1 MLIKVRM
8 KTVEEK
14 SRTTKC
20 EPCNADE
27 LPPMDSFYPDTEE
40 LNSLPFD
47 TAEFIL
53 WISDRPFAEDE
64 VDRDFPPLP
73 FVRLTKNKARFEL
86 RNDLGRRLRSSR
98 EYPVTLAFI
107 NIGLLDARIIYEQRP
122 IYFGISAVTEDH
134 VKAEEHAVADGIDVG
149 DEIGGAD
156 ALAAFDSF
164 IRDSIRVQ
172 RSGRLTSRQIWAVWA
187 ALWGAD
193 RDDKVIGGVR
203 LTDVSRRFRAVFG
216 VTAVKNPT
224 RIDGIHQRYWDGYTI

>member
-1 MLIKVRM
+1 MLLRVRM
-8 KTVEEK
+8 KKVEDK
-14 SRTTKC
+14 LNTTKL
-20 EPCNADE
+20 EPCDDPAPLKDHYINTE
-27 LPPMDSFYPDTEE
+27 FLTSLPFGTEE
-40 LNSLPFD
+40 LILHLSDEPLPEGEVAIAFPSLPF
-47 TAEFIL
+47 TR
-53 WISDRPFAEDE
+53 S
-64 VDRDFPPLP
+64 
-73 FVRLTKNKARFEL
+73 TKNLTRFEIQ
-86 RNDLGRRLRSSR
+86 NDRGRRLRSSL
-98 EYPVTLAFI
+98 EYPVTQAFVYNDELGTEFI
-107 NIGLLDARIIYEQRP
+107 KEKRP
-122 IYFGISAVTEDH
+122 LYSGISAVTEDH

>member
-1 MLIKVRM
+1 MLLRVRM
-8 KTVEEK
+8 KKVEDK
-14 SRTTKC
+14 LNTTKL
-20 EPCNADE
+20 EPCDDPAPLKDHYINTE
-27 LPPMDSFYPDTEE
+27 FLTSLPFGTEE
-40 LNSLPFD
+40 LILHLSDEPLPEGEVAIAFPSLPFNR
-47 TAEFIL
+47 
-53 WISDRPFAEDE
+53 S
-64 VDRDFPPLP
+64 
-73 FVRLTKNKARFEL
+73 TKNLTRFEIQN
-86 RNDLGRRLRSSR
+86 RRGRRLRSSL
-98 EYPVTLAFI
+98 EYPVTQAFVY
-107 NIGLLDARIIYEQRP
+107 NDALGAEFIKEKRP
-122 IYFGISAVTEDH
+122 LYSGISAVTEDH

>member
-1 MLIKVRM
+1 MLLRVRM
-8 KTVEEK
+8 KKVEDK
-14 SRTTKC
+14 LNTTKL
-20 EPCNADE
+20 EPCDDPAPLKDHYINTE
-27 LPPMDSFYPDTEE
+27 FLTSLPFGTEE
-40 LNSLPFD
+40 LILHLSDEPLPEGEVAIAFPSLPFNR
-47 TAEFIL
+47 
-53 WISDRPFAEDE
+53 S
-64 VDRDFPPLP
+64 
-73 FVRLTKNKARFEL
+73 TKNLTRFEIQ
-86 RNDLGRRLRSSR
+86 NDRGRRLRSSL
-98 EYPVTLAFI
+98 EYPVTQAFVY
-107 NIGLLDARIIYEQRP
+107 NDALGAEFIKEKRP
-122 IYFGISAVTEDH
+122 LYSGISAVTEDH